1 MRKEANLIGEW
12 MDNNTRNEWADKSE
26 IMDPTKME
34 RLGRTTGT
42 SCPLI
47 DNVQTFTSIY
57 DIF

>member
-1 MRKEANLIGEW
+1 